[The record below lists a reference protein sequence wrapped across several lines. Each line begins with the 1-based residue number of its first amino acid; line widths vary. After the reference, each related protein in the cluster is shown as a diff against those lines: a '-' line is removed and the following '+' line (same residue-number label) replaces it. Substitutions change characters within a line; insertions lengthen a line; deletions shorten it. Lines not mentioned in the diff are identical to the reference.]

1 MLLKSC
7 CIYTIGVFSILILI
21 SGIVL
26 VLSDV
31 FPHIVQSVVKKEVV
45 LKNGTMA
52 FEAWEN
58 PPAPIYMQFY
68 FFNLT
73 NPMEVLD
80 GDRPAVVEIGPY
92 TYREYRPMEQVN
104 FQDNGTKVSAV
115 NTKTYIFQP
124 NMSRGP
130 ESDLIRTVNIPAMTV
145 MEKFKDNFIVA
156 NVISS
161 YMTGTDQ
168 GLFVTHTVGELLWGY
183 EDGLLKALK
192 TFQPDLDDVFGLF
205 YKTNASNDGEYVFF
219 SGQENYKDFARV
231 DTWNSQSSLDWWTSD
246 ECNMI
251 NGTNGAFFHSV
262 ITKNETLYMFSSDL
276 CRSLYAVYE
285 EDVNVK
291 GIPGYRFSPP
301 SEVFANLTVNP
312 ANAGFCV
319 PAGNCLG
326 SGVLNVSGCK
336 QGAPIIMSSPHFY
349 QADEKYVQDVF
360 GMNPEKEQH
369 QTTIDI
375 NPLTGIVLQ
384 AAKRLQVNV
393 YVEKIPSFSQT
404 GDVRTVVLPV
414 VYLNESV
421 LIDDESVAKLK
432 AIVTEQNVVVNIPFM
447 LIGLGII
454 LGGIFMFLMCRQKVP
469 EVKNST
475 AAERQ
480 PLLSS

>member
-7 CIYTIGVFSILILI
+7 CIYSTGIFSMLFLFTGI
-21 SGIVL
+21 SL
-26 VLSDV
+26 VLSNV
-31 FPHIVQSVVKKEVV
+31 FPHFVQSMVKKEVV
-45 LKNGTMA
+45 LKNDTEA

-73 NPMEVLD
+73 NPLEVLD

-104 FQDNGTKVSAV
+104 FQDNGTKVTAV
-115 NTKTYIFQP
+115 NTKTYIFQR

-145 MEKFKDNFIVA
+145 MERFKDESIVA
-156 NVISS
+156 NLIAS
-161 YMTGTDQ
+161 YMKATAV
-168 GLFVTHTVGELLWGY
+168 GLFTTRTVGELLWGY
-183 EDGLLKALK
+183 EDALLKALQTLK
-192 TFQPDLDDVFGLF
+192 PELDDVFGLF
-205 YKTNASNDGEYVFF
+205 YKSNASNDGEYVFF
-219 SGQENYKDFARV
+219 TGQQNYEDFARV
-231 DTWNSQSSLDWWTSD
+231 DTWNGESSLNWWTSD

-251 NGTNGAFFHSV
+251 NGTNGASFHPIIS
-262 ITKNETLYMFSSDL
+262 KNEVLYMFSSDL
-276 CRSLYAVYE
+276 CRSLYALYE
-285 EDVNVK
+285 EDVTVK
-291 GIPGYRFSPP
+291 GIPGYRFVPP

-326 SGVLNVSGCK
+326 SGVLNVSACK

-349 QADEKYVQDVF
+349 QADEKFVEDIF
-360 GMNPEKEQH
+360 GMNPDKEQH
-369 QTTIDI
+369 ETTIDI
-375 NPLTGIVLQ
+375 NPLTGIILQ

-393 YVEKIPSFSQT
+393 YVEKIPTFSQT
-404 GDVRTVVLPV
+404 GNVRTVVFPV

-421 LIDDESVAKLK
+421 VIDDTSVMKLHVI
-432 AIVTEQNVVVNIPFM
+432 AVEQNVVENIPFM
-447 LIGLGII
+447 LIGLGIV

-469 EVKNST
+469 EST

-480 PLLSS
+480 PLLST

>member
-7 CIYTIGVFSILILI
+7 CIYSTGVLSILLLI
-21 SGIVL
+21 CGIAL
-26 VLSDV
+26 VLSSV
-31 FPHIVQSVVKKEVV
+31 FPHFLQSMVEKEVV
-45 LKNGTMA
+45 LKNGTEA
-52 FEAWEN
+52 FEAWAD

-73 NPMEVLD
+73 NPEEVLG

-92 TYREYRPMEQVN
+92 TYREYRPMEQVD
-104 FQDNGTKVSAV
+104 FQDNGTKVAAV
-115 NTKTYIFQP
+115 NTKTYIFQR

-145 MEKFKDNFIVA
+145 MEQFKDSTIMA
-156 NVISS
+156 NLISA
-161 YMTGTDQ
+161 YMRSSGE
-168 GLFVTHTVGELLWGY
+168 GLFITRTVGELLWGY
-183 EDGLLKALK
+183 EDALLKALSVMK
-192 TFQPDLDDVFGLF
+192 PDLDDVFGLF
-205 YKTNASNDGEYVFF
+205 YKSNASNDGEYVFF
-219 SGQENYKDFARV
+219 TGQQNYKDFARV
-231 DTWNSQSSLDWWTSD
+231 DTWKGESTLNWWTSD

-251 NGTNGAFFHSV
+251 NGTNGASFHPV
-262 ITKNETLYMFSSDL
+262 VTKNETLYMFSSDL
-276 CRSLYAVYE
+276 CRSLYALYE
-285 EDVNVK
+285 EDVQVK

-301 SEVFANLTVNP
+301 SQVFANQTVNP

-326 SGVLNVSGCK
+326 SGVLNVSLCK

-349 QADEKYVQDVF
+349 QADEKFVQDIF
-360 GMNPEKEQH
+360 GMKPKKEQH
-369 QTTIDI
+369 QTAIDI
-375 NPLTGIVLQ
+375 NPLTGIILQ

-393 YVEKIPSFSQT
+393 YVEKIPTFSQT
-404 GDVRTVVLPV
+404 GNVRTVVFPV

-421 LIDDESVAKLK
+421 VIDDASATKLHM
-432 AIVTEQNVVVNIPFM
+432 IMVEQNVVVNIPFM

-469 EVKNST
+469 EST
-475 AAERQ
+475 TAERQ

>member
-1 MLLKSC
+1 MLLKTC
-7 CIYTIGVFSILILI
+7 CVYTTGVFSLLLLIFGI
-21 SGIVL
+21 SL
-26 VLSDV
+26 VLSNV
-31 FPHIVQSVVKKEVV
+31 FPHALHSAVEAEVV
-45 LKNGTMA
+45 LKNGTEA

-73 NPMEVLD
+73 NPLEVLD

-92 TYREYRPMEQVN
+92 TYREHRPMEQVV
-104 FQDNGTKVSAV
+104 FHDNGTKVTAV
-115 NTKTYIFQP
+115 NTKTYIFQR

-145 MEKFKDNFIVA
+145 MERFKDNSFEA
-156 NVISS
+156 NLISA
-161 YMTGTDQ
+161 YMKSQGE
-168 GLFVTHTVGELLWGY
+168 GLFTTRTVGELLWGY
-183 EDGLLKALK
+183 EDGLLKAFKLLS
-192 TFQPDLDDVFGLF
+192 PDLDDVFGLF

-219 SGQENYKDFARV
+219 TGQQNYKDFARV
-231 DTWNSQSSLDWWTSD
+231 DTWNGERSLNWWTSD

-251 NGTNGAFFHSV
+251 NGTNGASFHPV
-262 ITKNETLYMFSSDL
+262 LTKNETLYMFSSDL
-276 CRSLYAVYE
+276 CRSLYALYE
-285 EDVNVK
+285 DEVTVK
-291 GIPGYRFSPP
+291 GISGYRFSPP
-301 SEVFANLTVNP
+301 SEVFANVTVNP

-326 SGVLNVSGCK
+326 SGVLNVSTCK

-349 QADEKYVQDVF
+349 QADEKFVQDVF
-360 GMNPEKEQH
+360 GMTPKKEQH
-369 QTTIDI
+369 QTVIDLH
-375 NPLTGIVLQ
+375 PLTGFVLQ

-393 YVEKIPSFSQT
+393 YVEKIPTFSQT
-404 GDVRTVVLPV
+404 GNVRTVVFPV

-421 LIDDESVAKLK
+421 VIDDASVEKLK
-432 AIVTEQNVVVNIPFM
+432 KIVLEKNIVENVPFM

-454 LGGIFMFLMCRQKVP
+454 LGLVFMFLMCRQRVP
-469 EVKNST
+469 ESS

>member
-469 EVKNST
+469 EST

>member
-1 MLLKSC
+1 M
-7 CIYTIGVFSILILI
+7 
-21 SGIVL
+21 
-26 VLSDV
+26 SDV
-31 FPHIVQSVVKKEVV
+31 FPHFIQSLVTKEIV
-45 LKNGTMA
+45 LKNGTEA

-73 NPMEVLD
+73 NPLEVLE

-104 FQDNGTKVSAV
+104 FHDNGSKVTAV

-124 NMSRGP
+124 NMSQGP

-145 MEKFKDNFIVA
+145 MEKFKDHSVLA
-156 NVISS
+156 NLISS
-161 YMTGTDQ
+161 YMRNADE
-168 GLFVTHTVGELLWGY
+168 GLFTTRTVGELLWGY
-183 EDGLLKALK
+183 EDKLLTALK
-192 TFQPDLDDVFGLF
+192 TLEPELDDVFGLF
-205 YKTNASNDGEYVFF
+205 YKSNASNDGEYVFF
-219 SGQENYKDFARV
+219 TGQQNYKDFTRV
-231 DTWNSQSSLDWWTSD
+231 DTWNGESSLSWWTSD

-251 NGTNGAFFHSV
+251 NGTNGASFHPV
-262 ITKNETLYMFSSDL
+262 ITKNEKLDMFSSDL
-276 CRSLYAVYE
+276 CRSLYAVYD
-285 EDVNVK
+285 EDVTVK

-326 SGVLNVSGCK
+326 SGVLNVSPCK

-349 QADEKYVQDVF
+349 QADEKFVQDVF
-360 GMNPEKEQH
+360 GMKPDKEQH

-375 NPLTGIVLQ
+375 NPLTGFVLQ
-384 AAKRLQVNV
+384 AAKRLQINV
-393 YVEKIPSFSQT
+393 YVEKIPTFSQT
-404 GDVRTVVLPV
+404 GDVRTVVFPV
-414 VYLNESV
+414 AYLNESV
-421 LIDDESVAKLK
+421 LIDDTSATKLK
-432 AIVTEQNVVVNIPFM
+432 VIVAEQNIVINVPFM
-447 LIGLGII
+447 LIAVGII
-454 LGGIFMFLMCRQKVP
+454 LGVIFMLLMCRQKVP
-469 EVKNST
+469 EST